1 MCSGRK
7 ACLLFLGI
15 FFLILLAI
23 CAGCGRR
30 PSPQDNGNTG
40 NDNNNSGSEEEISYI
55 EQEINSW
62 IENSKEIF
70 LGQSRE
76 IDGKQYILVTYGKKE
91 SNGYTIDIVN
101 TEVMEDHVAVYVEFA
116 RPAEGEVVESVEN
129 YPYDLETI
137 EATGLPVRFYAGG
150 DEDRIP
156 LLLGCD
162 YLLPVKAS
170 SAGIKIFNPGPQEE
184 VGRLF
189 AIEGVAN
196 VFEGNFQYS
205 LADSSGKVLAAGY
218 YVAAMGDWQYFSI
231 ELEIEENFQ
240 LSPPLRLEFFTESPR
255 DGSRENIIKMAL
267 QFND

>member
-7 ACLLFLGI
+7 ACLIFLGI
-15 FFLILLAI
+15 FFLIILAI
-23 CAGCGRR
+23 CTGCGRK

-101 TEVMEDHVAVYVEFA
+101 TEVLEDHVAVYVEFA

-150 DEDRIP
+150 DEDRNP

-189 AIEGVAN
+189 TIEGVAN

-205 LADSSGKVLAAGY
+205 LPIAAAKYWLQATMLRQWGLAIFFNRVGNRGKFSAFSS
-218 YVAAMGDWQYFSI
+218 
-231 ELEIEENFQ
+231 
-240 LSPPLRLEFFTESPR
+240 LRLELFTESPR
-255 DGSRENIIKMAL
+255 DGSRENIKMAL
-267 QFND
+267 QFNN